1 MTDDA
6 VRQLLT
12 ECKTIA
18 VVGLSDKPSRP
29 SYGVSEYVQRQGYHI
44 IPVNPQVTEVL
55 GEKVYATLQDVPEPI
70 EIVNVFRRSEA
81 VPEIVDQAIAL
92 GAKAIWMQVGVIH
105 EEAAQKAREAGLQ
118 VIMDK
123 CLLVEHSRLL

>member
-81 VPEIVDQAIAL
+81 VPEIVDQAIAI
-92 GAKAIWMQVGVIH
+92 GAKAIWMQVAVIH